1 MCVCVSHV
9 NTQETEALLSK
20 GLVFCECVELSLF
33 PLFIDLFV
41 CVHVYVC
48 GQNVLSWLMS

>member
-9 NTQETEALLSK
+9 NMQETEALLSK
-20 GLVFCECVELSLF
+20 GLVFCECVDLSLF

-48 GQNVLSWLMS
+48 GQNVLSLLMS